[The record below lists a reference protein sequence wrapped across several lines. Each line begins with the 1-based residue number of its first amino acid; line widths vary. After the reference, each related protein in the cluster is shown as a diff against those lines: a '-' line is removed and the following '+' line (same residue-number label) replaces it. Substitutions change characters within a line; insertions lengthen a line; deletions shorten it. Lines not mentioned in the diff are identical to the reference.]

1 MFRTRIGRCMM
12 GMIGVL
18 GVVGCLLQ
26 PATAARYKVLV
37 VMSYDE
43 TYPFEAEMRAGIE
56 AVLADSSELSY
67 FYMNTKKHFEGGPQK
82 AKEAYALFQ
91 ELQPD
96 GVITADDDAQAMFVA
111 PYLKDQVKTPVMF
124 CGVNAEPEKYG
135 YPASNVSGILE
146 RGHDRESLALI
157 QQLAPSV
164 KTFGRLVKDTPMS
177 RSDVKRVRDDVE
189 AAGFTYVDLK
199 LPTTLREAL
208 DLVETYRDRCD
219 VLLVSTLQGIPD
231 ENGNPMTNRAAIA
244 RVAAAFGKPTIGSTL
259 SDVQDGVLCAV
270 IQSGQEQG
278 RTAAEMLLKALEGAP
293 VSEIPITRN
302 KFGRRI
308 INVDTMKALGI
319 EPRPVVIRN
328 AELVK
333 TEP

>member
-1 MFRTRIGRCMM
+1 MFQMRVCRLIV
-12 GMIGVL
+12 GMIVVL
-18 GVVGCLLQ
+18 CVAGFTPQ
-26 PATAARYKVLV
+26 PVMAVRYKVLV

-43 TYPFEAEMRAGIE
+43 TYPFEAEMREGIE
-56 AVLADSSELSY
+56 AALADICEMTY

-91 ELQPD
+91 KLQPD
-96 GVITADDDAQAMFVA
+96 GVITADDDAQAMFVV
-111 PYLKDQVKTPVMF
+111 PYLKDQVETPVMF
-124 CGVNAEPEKYG
+124 CGVNAQPEKYG

-146 RGHDRESLALI
+146 HGHDRESLALV
-157 QQLAPSV
+157 QQLVPSI
-164 KTFGRLVKDTPMS
+164 KTFGRIVKDTSMS
-177 RSDVKRVRDDVE
+177 RSDIKRVREDVE
-189 AAGFTYVDLK
+189 AAGFTYLDFN
-199 LPTTLREAL
+199 LPATLQEAL
-208 DLVETYRDRCD
+208 DLVETYRARCD

-244 RVAAAFGKPTIGSTL
+244 RVVKAFGKPTIGSTL
-259 SDVQDGVLCAV
+259 SDVQDGALCAV

-278 RTAAEMLLKALEGAP
+278 HTAAEMLLKAMAGTP
-293 VSEIPITRN
+293 VSEIPMTRN

-319 EPRPVVIRN
+319 RPKPVVIRN

>member
-1 MFRTRIGRCMM
+1 MFQMRVCRLIV
-12 GMIGVL
+12 GMVAVL
-18 GVVGCLLQ
+18 CVAGFMLQ

-43 TYPFEAEMRAGIE
+43 TYPFEAEMREGIE
-56 AVLADSSELSY
+56 AALAEMCEMTY

-82 AKEAYALFQ
+82 AKEAYALYH

-96 GVITADDDAQAMFVA
+96 GVIAADDDAQAMFVV
-111 PYLKDQVKTPVMF
+111 PYLKDQLKTPVMF

-146 RGHDRESLALI
+146 RGHDRESLALLL
-157 QQLAPSV
+157 QLAPSV
-164 KTFGRLVKDTPMS
+164 KTFGRIVKDTPMS
-177 RSDVKRVRDDVE
+177 RADVKTVQQDVE
-189 AAGFTYVDLK
+189 AAGLTYIDFN
-199 LPTTLREAL
+199 LPATLQEAL
-208 DLVETYRDRCD
+208 DLVETYRERCD

-244 RVAAAFGKPTIGSTL
+244 RVVTAFGKPTIGSTL
-259 SDVQDGVLCAV
+259 SDVRDGALCAV

-278 RTAAEMLLKALEGAP
+278 HTAAEMLLKALKGSP
-293 VSEIPITRN
+293 VPEIPITRN

-308 INVDTMKALGI
+308 INVDTMKALSI
-319 EPRPVVIRN
+319 SPKPLVIRN

>member
-1 MFRTRIGRCMM
+1 MFRTRVGRLMM
-12 GMIGVL
+12 GMIAVL
-18 GVVGCLLQ
+18 SAVGCMSQ

-43 TYPFEAEMRAGIE
+43 TYPFEAEMREGIE
-56 AVLADSSELSY
+56 AALADLCEMTY
-67 FYMNTKKHFEGGPQK
+67 CYMNTKKHFEGGPQK
-82 AKEAYALFQ
+82 AKEAYALYQ

-96 GVITADDDAQAMFVA
+96 GVIAADDDAQAMFVV

-124 CGVNAEPEKYG
+124 CGVNAQPEKYG

-146 RGHDRESLALI
+146 RGHSGESLALV
-157 QQLAPSV
+157 QQLAPSA
-164 KTFGRLVKDTPMS
+164 KTFGRIVKDTPMS
-177 RSDVKRVRDDVE
+177 RADVKRVRDDVE
-189 AAGFTYVDLK
+189 AAGFTYIDFK
-199 LPTTLREAL
+199 PPATLEEAL
-208 DLVETYRDRCD
+208 DLVETYRDSCD
-219 VLLVSTLQGIPD
+219 VLLVSTLQGMPD

-244 RVAAAFGKPTIGSTL
+244 RVVTAFGKPTIGSTL
-259 SDVQDGVLCAV
+259 SDVQDGALCAV

-278 RTAAEMLLKALEGAP
+278 RTAAEMLLKALEGTP
-293 VSEIPITRN
+293 VSEIPMTRN

-308 INVDTMKALGI
+308 INVDTMRSLGI
-319 EPRPVVIRN
+319 DPRPIVIRN